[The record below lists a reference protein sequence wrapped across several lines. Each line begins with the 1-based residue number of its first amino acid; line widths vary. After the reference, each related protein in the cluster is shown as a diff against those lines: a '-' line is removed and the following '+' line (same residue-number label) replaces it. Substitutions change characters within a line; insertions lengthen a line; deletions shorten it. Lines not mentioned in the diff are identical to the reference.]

1 MQNISVAWVRSMGT
15 PEEVFKHL
23 ELAEEELSSAK
34 LLLQNGK
41 LRDAISRG
49 YYSMFHAAK
58 ALLLMKGL
66 NPKKHSG
73 VVRMFGLHFVDEGFI
88 EKIYAKYLTSA
99 FALRS
104 RADYD
109 VYYTPSLEEAGN
121 VVESAERF
129 LERIKRALEEIAGGE
144 ESSDP

>member
-1 MQNISVAWVRSMGT
+1 MKT
-15 PEEVFKHL
+15 PEEIIKHL
-23 ELAEEELSSAK
+23 ELAEEELSSAH

-41 LRDAISRG
+41 LRDAISRA

-58 ALLLMKGL
+58 ALLLTKGI

-99 FALRS
+99 FTLRS

-109 VYYTPSLEEAGN
+109 IYYTPSPEE
-121 VVESAERF
+121 VKDIVENAERF
-129 LERIKRALEEIAGGE
+129 LERIKRALEELADGE
-144 ESSDP
+144 ESLGP

>member
-1 MQNISVAWVRSMGT
+1 MKT
-15 PEEVFKHL
+15 PEEIIKHL
-23 ELAEEELSSAK
+23 ELAEEELSSAH

-41 LRDAISRG
+41 LRDAISRA

-58 ALLLMKGL
+58 ALLLTKGI

-99 FALRS
+99 FTLRS

-109 VYYTPSLEEAGN
+109 IYYTPSPEEAKDI
-121 VVESAERF
+121 VENAERF
-129 LERIKRALEEIAGGE
+129 LERIKRALEELADGE
-144 ESSDP
+144 ESLGP